1 MADRFPLIIDNSAE
15 KIKELVSGDNLDL
28 TKSNL
33 KNADHIQSAGVNV
46 AGVATATSLIGDGSQ
61 LTNLPPS
68 GGSLTTTASGTLA
81 DGSKVIVNADGTV
94 SVVAQ
99 TETTGPGLDLK

>member
-33 KNADHIQSAGVNV
+33 KNADYIQSAGVNV
-46 AGVATATSLIGDGSQ
+46 AGVATATSLISDGSQ
-61 LTNLPPS
+61 LTSAPEWWFTNSFP
-68 GGSLTTTASGTLA
+68 SGTLA

-99 TETTGPGLDLK
+99 TETTGAGPDLK

>member
-33 KNADHIQSAGVNV
+33 KNADYIQSAGVNV

-61 LTNLPPS
+61 LTNLP
-68 GGSLTTTASGTLA
+68 L
-81 DGSKVIVNADGTV
+81 
-94 SVVAQ
+94 
-99 TETTGPGLDLK
+99 